1 MTLKLLMILK
11 SFKIIISLF
20 FFFVVTFQAFGE
32 EKIDIWKNNKVNSSS
47 ENKGNNTSSEGKNE
61 KKINQ
66 NSVSS
71 ESILIEEQQLSK
83 KDEIKIFGI
92 YDPEE
97 FNLNLNMWSST
108 KAEDVKASIKRIKKI
123 KLSNTSNEIL
133 ENILLSFSY
142 PPEGMTEKE
151 FTDIKINWLIEN
163 QRSDLI
169 ENFLKQNKEFDG
181 KRRAVQYLV
190 DENISKA
197 NIKEGCN
204 KISFI
209 DSSIK
214 DSYLEKF
221 KIYCLVFNEKKNEAR
236 LLLDLL
242 REQKQSDKF
251 FDDKINFL
259 LGISSTTDKKVNDK
273 NLLNFY
279 LSSVTIKDFS
289 YEPSKKTKKEIWKF
303 LSASN
308 LIKLEDITDKEKLKN
323 LELAANQGRLDK
335 NTIFEIYKQIPFNL
349 NKLINAKNVYQSLE
363 GSDARPLIYQK
374 FLLSEN
380 VDSQLD
386 YLFIL
391 ENLFKKAKIQNI
403 YSEFLSERLKEIGLE
418 NIPDEYKEIAE
429 SRILS
434 KEEIQLGKV
443 KYNDKILHQSKV
455 LKFYLENEDQKKV
468 QKDIDK
474 IFKKIIKNKKYF
486 FSAKDLALVDA
497 LLKDGF
503 NLPSNF
509 NYKELS
515 EKYDVPKN
523 LLQLIDKKQNAF
535 LTLKIVEII
544 GEDEPHQLDSETIYF
559 ITNLLNE
566 MNLINIRNKVII
578 SALPQRV

>member
-221 KIYCLVFNEKKNEAR
+221 KIYCLVFNEKKN
-236 LLLDLL
+236 
-242 REQKQSDKF
+242 
-251 FDDKINFL
+251 
-259 LGISSTTDKKVNDK
+259 
-273 NLLNFY
+273 
-279 LSSVTIKDFS
+279 
-289 YEPSKKTKKEIWKF
+289 
-303 LSASN
+303 
-308 LIKLEDITDKEKLKN
+308 
-323 LELAANQGRLDK
+323 
-335 NTIFEIYKQIPFNL
+335 
-349 NKLINAKNVYQSLE
+349 
-363 GSDARPLIYQK
+363 
-374 FLLSEN
+374 
-380 VDSQLD
+380 
-386 YLFIL
+386 
-391 ENLFKKAKIQNI
+391 
-403 YSEFLSERLKEIGLE
+403 
-418 NIPDEYKEIAE
+418 
-429 SRILS
+429 
-434 KEEIQLGKV
+434 
-443 KYNDKILHQSKV
+443 
-455 LKFYLENEDQKKV
+455 
-468 QKDIDK
+468 
-474 IFKKIIKNKKYF
+474 
-486 FSAKDLALVDA
+486 
-497 LLKDGF
+497 
-503 NLPSNF
+503 
-509 NYKELS
+509 
-515 EKYDVPKN
+515 
-523 LLQLIDKKQNAF
+523 
-535 LTLKIVEII
+535 
-544 GEDEPHQLDSETIYF
+544 
-559 ITNLLNE
+559 
-566 MNLINIRNKVII
+566 
-578 SALPQRV
+578 